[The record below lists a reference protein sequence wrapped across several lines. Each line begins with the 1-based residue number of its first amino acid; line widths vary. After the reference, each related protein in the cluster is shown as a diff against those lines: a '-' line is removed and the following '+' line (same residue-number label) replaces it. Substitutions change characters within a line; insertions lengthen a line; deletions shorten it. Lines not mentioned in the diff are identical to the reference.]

1 MNKEELHKP
10 LEAATRAL
18 AKKRAVTVRLQGNA
32 APSDIHTSD
41 VVTLPVPDGRMTK
54 EKLRSLRGQADLA
67 ALSLR
72 YHSEK
77 IHASLRPT
85 SAKAAQMF
93 DALER
98 TRIEILGSHNW
109 QGVSANLAQRMEDY
123 CTRQGYD
130 HLPERADPPT
140 ADILALLLRERAL
153 GIKPPANVARL
164 VDLWRN
170 WLEMAGGTI
179 LTNLPDHI
187 EDQKQYGMLINSL
200 IQKLELAAKEEGT
213 EDATLKKDADS
224 SQQEMQDE
232 DGQEDDSAG
241 APSPGS
247 LTSDGSGESDITGG
261 ETSSDAPPDDIS
273 PPQSDA
279 PAKASN
285 LIPNTRDFS
294 ELLNSPHYHPF
305 TTRFDE
311 VVKAE
316 ALVNGEE
323 LNRLRMLLDQKLANL
338 HSVTSKLAGRLGR
351 VLMARQA
358 HAWEHELED
367 GIIDGKRLTR
377 VIIDPNYS
385 YFYKREKE
393 TDFRDTVVTLLL
405 DNSGSMRGRPITV
418 AALCADILART
429 LERCGVKV
437 EILGFTTRDWKGG
450 QSRKYWTEQGRRAT
464 PGRLNDLRHIIYKSA
479 DTRWQ
484 KARKNLGL
492 MLKDGILKENID
504 GEAIL
509 WAYQRLMARPEQRRI
524 LMVISDGAPVDDSTL
539 SVNSGSYLDQHLR
552 QVIDAIQ
559 DYSNVEL
566 LAIGIGHDVTRYYKR
581 AVTISDAMQLG
592 DVMARELVK
601 LFKE

>member
-1 MNKEELHKP
+1 MMKDSLQKP

-18 AKKRAVTVRLQGNA
+18 SKQRNVSVRFRDNA
-32 APSDIHTSD
+32 PPNDINTSN
-41 VVTLPVPDGRMTK
+41 VITLSVPDGRMTK
-54 EKLRSLRGQADLA
+54 EKFRSLRGEADLA

-77 IHASLRPT
+77 VHASLRPG

-98 TRIEILGSHNW
+98 TRIEILGSENW
-109 QGVSANLAQRMEDY
+109 QGVAANLTKRMEDY
-123 CTRQGYD
+123 CIRQGYE
-130 HLPERADPPT
+130 HLPERADPPA
-140 ADILALLLRERAL
+140 ADILALLLRERTL
-153 GIKPPANVARL
+153 GIKPPDSAKRL
-164 VDLWRN
+164 VELWRS
-170 WLEMAGGTI
+170 WLEMAGGAI
-179 LTNLPDHI
+179 LDSLPLHLN
-187 EDQKQYGMLINSL
+187 DQQQYGMLINSL
-200 IQKLELAAKEEGT
+200 IKKLEAAAKEEGK
-213 EDATLKKDADS
+213 EDAKLKQDADS
-224 SQQEMQDE
+224 AEEEISDE
-232 DGQEDDSAG
+232 EGEEDDSEG

-247 LTSDGSGESDITGG
+247 LTSEGGGESDITGG
-261 ETSSDAPPDDIS
+261 HTQSDAPPDETL
-273 PPQSDA
+273 PPQNDA
-279 PAKASN
+279 PAQQN
-285 LIPNTRDFS
+285 NQIPNTPNFS
-294 ELLNSPHYHPF
+294 ELLNTATYHPF

-316 ALVNGEE
+316 SLVNTEE
-323 LNRLRMLLDQKLANL
+323 MSRLRMLLDDKLSNL
-338 HSVTSKLAGRLGR
+338 HSITSKLASRLGR

-450 QSRKYWTEQGRRAT
+450 QSRKLWTEQGRKAT

-479 DTRWQ
+479 DMRWQ
-484 KARKNLGL
+484 KARKNIGL

-509 WAYQRLMARPEQRRI
+509 WAYQRLVARPEQRRI

-552 QVIDAIQ
+552 HVIEAIE
-559 DYSNVEL
+559 DHSNVEL